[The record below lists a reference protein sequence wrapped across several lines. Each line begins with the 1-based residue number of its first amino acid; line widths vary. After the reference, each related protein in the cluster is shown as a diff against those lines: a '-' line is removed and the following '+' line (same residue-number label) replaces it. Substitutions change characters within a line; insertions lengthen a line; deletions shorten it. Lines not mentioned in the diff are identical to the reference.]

1 MSLHWRRRLPL
12 GHKQEEDVKKVKKVR
27 VRAEE
32 SAQLEER
39 GIKGHALEAL
49 LGEEAFERHLT
60 RVDAAR
66 RAALDEAIRVYPT
79 LVDYEDALAAYAAG
93 VCVLDAFGVGGR
105 MGVEGLASERVPPF
119 QTLGS
124 GRKQSVDGRAW
135 DAAIKE
141 ARESLWPNNGMMSVI
156 TLIPVFA
163 PLGQDGR
170 ACPDEGWTGVGV
182 LMDADKGLVVAL
194 KDLTFQAITA
204 AREGLRAS
212 LGRSTWFPQIEGIV
226 FEGTPKEWGHVVNQ
240 QQEWLTRQYE
250 AQKKKEEIEV

>member
-135 DAAIKE
+135 DAAI
-141 ARESLWPNNGMMSVI
+141 
-156 TLIPVFA
+156 
-163 PLGQDGR
+163 
-170 ACPDEGWTGVGV
+170 
-182 LMDADKGLVVAL
+182 
-194 KDLTFQAITA
+194 TA